1 MTSVKVQHGN
11 FLWEFRNS
19 TCMDIWTPLKS
30 ISSDH
35 VGLMM
40 NKNLYDVCR
49 LSCWILT
56 VMGMLGI
63 KQLLQINWDIC
74 PRQCYYRPKDFS
86 VIYIIPPLTRSQIL
100 PWLRSKAQ
108 SQFFISEAFTTTFK
122 LFHVSLVIS
131 HSIEKP
137 SPLKSF
143 IKMFSPPIFLEHD
156 TEYPVLHST
165 MTEARVFFLS
175 FYNSLTF
182 PLLPGARREQDS

>member
-1 MTSVKVQHGN
+1 
-11 FLWEFRNS
+11 
-19 TCMDIWTPLKS
+19 
-30 ISSDH
+30 
-35 VGLMM
+35 
-40 NKNLYDVCR
+40 
-49 LSCWILT
+49 
-56 VMGMLGI
+56 MLGI
-63 KQLLQINWDIC
+63 KQLLQINGDIC

-86 VIYIIPPLTRSQIL
+86 VIYIIPPLTRPQIL

-131 HSIEKP
+131 HNIEKP

-165 MTEARVFFLS
+165 MTEARVFFVILQQLNLS
-175 FYNSLTF
+175 TSTRSKERTRFIAIIF
-182 PLLPGARREQDS
+182 PMPTVGRL